1 MRADITRRIL
11 AAWSELQSMDVEHL
25 DLFGSQARDEAGPE
39 SDVDVLV
46 HLRGK
51 PTLGRLVAVRDR
63 LQELL
68 GRKVDVLTPGA
79 LEQRPRLKE
88 RVLRESFRVA

>member
-1 MRADITRRIL
+1 MGEFQALEVD
-11 AAWSELQSMDVEHL
+11 HL

-51 PTLGRLVAVRDR
+51 PTLARLVAVRDR
-63 LQELL
+63 LQALL
-68 GRKVDVLTPGA
+68 GRKVASSPRAHPG
-79 LEQRPRLKE
+79 LDPIRWTVGLRDPHPSCCLKLG
-88 RVLRESFRVA
+88 R